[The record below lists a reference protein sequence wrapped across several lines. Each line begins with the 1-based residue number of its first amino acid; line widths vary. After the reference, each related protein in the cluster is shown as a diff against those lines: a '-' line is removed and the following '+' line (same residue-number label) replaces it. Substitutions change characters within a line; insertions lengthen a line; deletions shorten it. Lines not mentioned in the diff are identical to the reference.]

1 MKTAII
7 NKTERLIIIGDLT
20 LLPGANYKESALVKK
35 HEKMIEGKV
44 ESGCIEMPS
53 MEIDDDLSTSL
64 LGGYNANDAIKL
76 VRETNDYD
84 TLIKFQTEEIADKKR
99 VTVLKALEA
108 QITLSKEA
116 SKGNNE

>member
-7 NKTERLIIIGDLT
+7 NKRERIIVVGDIKLI
-20 LLPGANYKESALVKK
+20 PGANYVEDFLVKK
-35 HEKMIEGKV
+35 HEKMLAGKV
-44 ESGCIEMPS
+44 ESGCLEMPS
-53 MEIDDDLSTSL
+53 MDIDDDLSTSL

-76 VRETNDYD
+76 IKETNDYD

-108 QITLSKEA
+108 QITLSKE
-116 SKGNNE
+116 SLEK

>member
-1 MKTAII
+1 MTKAIV
-7 NKTERLIIIGDLT
+7 NKTKRIILVGEIKLI
-20 LLPGANYKESALVKK
+20 PGANYVEDFMVKK
-35 HEKMIEGKV
+35 HEKMLSGKE
-44 ESGCIEMPS
+44 ESGCIEMPK
-53 MEIDDDLSTSL
+53 MDIDDDLSTST

-76 VRETNDYD
+76 VKETNDYD

-116 SKGNNE
+116 LVQK